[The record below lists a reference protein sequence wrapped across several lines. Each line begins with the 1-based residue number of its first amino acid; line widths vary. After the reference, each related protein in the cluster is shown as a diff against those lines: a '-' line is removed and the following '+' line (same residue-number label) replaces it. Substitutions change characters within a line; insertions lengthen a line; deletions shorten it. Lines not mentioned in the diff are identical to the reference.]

1 MNNFNIDVILLNLIK
16 MLTKRNI
23 LLDKNLNKNYKN
35 LLGQKNEEN
44 IYNIKYDTS
53 DNICY
58 IMIINGK
65 ITSIKK
71 IDGIDNFNSLSKN
84 KHKIFIANIMSSK
97 PYKQLIDT
105 NTEIFFLNDLLIDV
119 TEHELQPK
127 FELLNEEQKKDLLE
141 NYDISIKNISKILLL
156 DQISRYYN
164 AKVGDI
170 FRITR
175 PSITAGNSITYRVVI
190 DCSINYLF
198 D

>member
-175 PSITAGNSITYRVVI
+175 PSITAGNSITYRFVI